1 MIVCKILLF
10 LLVSFLFQLFF
21 ADGAWA
27 WGPAVHTVL
36 GCRILEETS
45 QILPAIANLIR
56 AYPLEYLYGSLAADF
71 FIGKGQK
78 RKNGHSHNWETGFRF
93 LGEAKNEKDSA
104 YAFGFLSHLAAD
116 VVAHNYFIPN
126 LIHQA
131 SNLPRMGHVYWETRA
146 DCYIGPFYI
155 KVAKDIL
162 SMEQLEC
169 DDLLMYAVGKG
180 RKALKAKRHLY
191 IQYVKFSDFLYH
203 SSPMTLITR
212 GSKYQ
217 ISYDY
222 LLFMIRLS
230 YRLVKDLL
238 NQPVDSLCLLYDP
251 IGSRNLKLAGKK
263 AILSRL
269 FKIPRP
275 RLQFEVDRELL
286 QIR

>member
-1 MIVCKILLF
+1 MIICKILVF
-10 LLVSFLFQLFF
+10 LLASFVLQLFF
-21 ADGAWA
+21 ADGVWA

-36 GCRILEETS
+36 GCRILEEAT
-45 QILPAIANLIR
+45 QILPAIAGVIR
-56 AYPLEYLYGSLAADF
+56 AYPLEYLYGSLSADF

-93 LGEAKNEKDSA
+93 LREVKSEKDTA
-104 YAFGFLSHLAAD
+104 YALGFLSHLAAD

-126 LIHQA
+126 LISQA

-146 DCYIGPFYI
+146 DCSVGPLYI
-155 KVAKDIL
+155 KMARDIL

-169 DDLLMYAVGKG
+169 DDLLRYAVGKG
-180 RKALKAKRHLY
+180 RKAIRTKRHLFT
-191 IQYVKFSDFLYH
+191 QYVKFSDFFYH
-203 SSPMTLITR
+203 SPPMVLIHK

-222 LLFMIRLS
+222 LRFMIDLS
-230 YRLVKDLL
+230 YRLVKNLL
-238 NQPVDSLCLLYDP
+238 NQPIDSLCLLYDP
-251 IGSRNLKLAGKK
+251 IGSRNLRLAGKK

-275 RLQFEVDRELL
+275 RLQFQVDRELL